1 MKATRGWLGIAVT
14 AALLVGYALAA
25 YNSLAGDISAYSTAV
40 DIPVV
45 KGLTL
50 GILLVA
56 IISLIATKS
65 ESKG

>member
-1 MKATRGWLGIAVT
+1 MKAARGWFGVAVT
-14 AALLVGYALAA
+14 AALLIGYALAA
-25 YNSLAGDISAYSTAV
+25 YNSLAGDITGFSNAV
-40 DIPVV
+40 AIPVV

-56 IISLIATKS
+56 VISLIATKS